1 MKGINVM
8 KRITSLL
15 LAVFTLIGCLS
26 LTPFA
31 AEDSPISVEYENV
44 AYKEKTWAAHELV
57 PFEGEDAM
65 KLTPNIAESSGKAMQ
80 IRGTSYSK
88 LGVELSEY
96 NWVAVRY
103 YYESPKPVDASLGIT
118 IKNKGDMNLD
128 KALWEDKGRHMYVI
142 SSPDKLETGKW
153 AYAVMNI
160 GEIVKPAF
168 KAGTD
173 KHIMNHIDI
182 YPFGSKKI
190 GTDITENDIFY
201 IDKVI
206 FYKNKPIVT
215 KEEKMDIIEAGT
227 ELGFAEPDSNGTS
240 SDTSSNVTVPSAPSA
255 EVKVEAEEITKVFS
269 ASGAIVIDF
278 ADYHNGTVNGQD
290 TATVENVVEDGKK
303 AAKIVPNNKA
313 QDSTTMKIEGYRYK
327 GANIDVG
334 KFKWAAIEYKYV
346 SPSPMSTTMAIH
358 IKNNGDIL
366 DPKHLLSATADSS
379 WRITEGVWTVAIFNI
394 ENTHQYLREGKEAH
408 ILNQM
413 HLLPFNA
420 ANVTKSSGS
429 DVFYIGRLAFLPEKP
444 DIASA
449 AGIKCNIDFDGGH
462 PAAEGEMPTQTVDFE
477 SEITLPSCSFT
488 VMGLEFAGWRCSQDS
503 KIYNA
508 GDTVTVTN
516 ESVVF
521 SAQWKRGDNYKD
533 FISLKFADYEGGI
546 VINHKTA
553 ILEDVLEDGK
563 SALKIVPIPTSP
575 DSHVIKIEGTA
586 YGGLGIDLGVYKW
599 AAIEYKYVSDNPG
612 TYKPELNIKMSN
624 NILKEEFRLK
634 ATPAATEPM
643 TTGGWKYAIID
654 LAMVE
659 EMLNPNASAH
669 EIRQM
674 HVLPFGSANL
684 KTLNAN
690 DALYISNL
698 MFFKEKP
705 KFDIFESYITGYNDG
720 TFKPSNTM
728 TRAEACTVIARIL
741 EKEAN
746 IKGTSDFADVA
757 DTDWFAK
764 YIGFCREKGL
774 LPSYSG
780 NFLPNQAITRAEFA
794 ELVYLTSLAEDK
806 GNATAFT
813 DVAESHPKYASIKA
827 AASAGLING
836 YLEADGTYTFRP
848 DNTITRAEVVT
859 VINRARGTSR
869 KGDFIGSEITIAFV
883 DVDRSHW
890 AFGDIVVASV
900 PHAEV
905 DGKWLHASLDVL
917 ANISSKIDPALF
929 FDTAAG
935 NAKVAELDALE
946 AKRIEEIRSTPS
958 MTLNVSG
965 TKYYVSALG
974 SDDNDGK
981 SEATPFKTVNK
992 AASTVKSGDAI
1003 LIRRGDLFRER
1014 FAVAPGV
1021 TVTAY
1026 GEGAKPVICGS
1037 PENGADSAKWTLD
1050 YEDAATGAKIW
1061 KYSNTGMTDIG
1072 NIIFNEGEK
1081 YAWKDNPAKKDQNGN
1096 VYVMALDKTKPYDY
1110 KVSLNVDLKFFHDAS
1125 SVGDITFATGPV
1137 YLRCDAGNPGEI
1149 FDSIE
1154 FSPRGNAIGVRGDDV
1169 TIDNLC
1175 IKYTGS
1181 HGIGAGTVK
1190 NLLVTNCELGWIGG
1204 SAQTFRNAGS
1214 MTRFGNGVEIYG
1226 GCENYRVE
1234 NCYIYQC
1241 YDAGVTHQYDA
1252 NGADIDIEMLNVAY
1266 RNNLITEC
1274 VYSIE
1279 YFLND
1284 SITRK
1289 RVGKDILFENNI
1301 CRRAGYGFGSTRPN
1315 GYSQRHIRCTT
1326 APNPFSNFVVRNNIF
1341 DRSVY
1346 ELFQTTSN
1354 YGSGVPVYEGNT
1366 YITGVDNQLFTSGIG
1381 KGTTYKADI
1390 GARSA
1395 VATGIGDT
1403 TGTIYFV
1410 ENIPY
1415 YQFPHSSK

>member
-1 MKGINVM
+1 MK
-8 KRITSLL
+8 KYTALFS
-15 LAVFTLIGCLS
+15 AVFAFVCCFTVLS
-26 LTPFA
+26 FA
-31 AEDSPISVEYENV
+31 AEDKPISAEYETV
-44 AYKEKTWAAHELV
+44 AYKETSWATHELV
-57 PFEGEDAM
+57 SFEGEDAM
-65 KLTPNIAESSGKAMQ
+65 KLTPNIAQSTGKAMQ

-88 LGVELSEY
+88 LNVELSEY

-103 YYESPKPVDASLGIT
+103 YYDSPKPVDASLGIT

-128 KALWEDKGRHMYVI
+128 KALWEDKGKHMTVI
-142 SSPDKLETGKW
+142 YSPDKIVAGKW

-160 GEIVKPAF
+160 GEVVKPAF
-168 KAGTD
+168 LAGAD

-182 YPFGSKKI
+182 YPYGSKKI
-190 GTDITENDIFY
+190 GAEVTENDVFY
-201 IDKVI
+201 IDKII

-215 KEEKMDIIEAGT
+215 KDEKMDFIEAGT
-227 ELGFAEPDSNGTS
+227 EIGFGSASAEPTS
-240 SDTSSNVTVPSAPSA
+240 PSP
-255 EVKVEAEEITKVFS
+255 EENVKVEAEEISKVFS
-269 ASGAIVIDF
+269 TDGAIVLNF
-278 ADYHNGTVNGQD
+278 ADFHNGTVNGQD
-290 TATVENVVEDGKK
+290 TATIENVTEDGKK
-303 AAKIVPNNKA
+303 AVKIVPNNKSE
-313 QDSTTMKIEGYRYK
+313 DSTQMKIEGYKYK
-327 GANIDVG
+327 SANIDVG
-334 KFKWAAIEYKYV
+334 KFKWAAIEYKYI
-346 SPSPMSTTMAIH
+346 SPSPMSTSMAIH

-366 DPKHLLSATADSS
+366 NPKNLLSATVDSS
-379 WRITEGVWTVAIFNI
+379 WKISEGEWTVAIFNV
-394 ENTHQYLREGKEAH
+394 ENIHRFLREGKDTH

-413 HLLPFNA
+413 HVLPLGVS
-420 ANVTKSSGS
+420 NVRKSSGS
-429 DVFYIGRLAFLPEKP
+429 DTFYIGRIAFLPEKP
-444 DIASA
+444 EVAAA
-449 AGIKCNIDFDGGH
+449 AGIKCNITFDGGH
-462 PAAEGEMPTQTVDFE
+462 PAAEGEMQVQTVDFE
-477 SEITLPSCSFT
+477 SKITLPACSFT
-488 VMGLEFAGWRCSQDS
+488 VKGLEFASWRYSADG
-503 KIYNA
+503 KNYNV
-508 GDTVTVTN
+508 GDTLTITN
-516 ESVVF
+516 ENVVLT
-521 SAQWKRGDNYKD
+521 AQWKRTESYKD

-563 SALKIVPIPTSP
+563 SALKIVPIPTST
-575 DSHVIKIEGTA
+575 DSHLIKIEGTA
-586 YGGLGIDLGVYKW
+586 YGGSGIDLDVYKW

-612 TYKPELNIKMSN
+612 AYKPELNIKMSN

-634 ATPAATEPM
+634 ANPVATEPIVA
-643 TTGGWKYAIID
+643 GGWKYALFD
-654 LAMVE
+654 LAMLD
-659 EMLNPNASAH
+659 EMLNPNAVAH

-684 KTLNAN
+684 KTLSAN
-690 DALYISNL
+690 DALYISNI
-698 MFFKEKP
+698 MFFKEQP
-705 KFDIFESYITGYNDG
+705 KFDIFESYITGYSDAS
-720 TFKPSNTM
+720 FKPSNTM

-746 IKGTSDFADVA
+746 IAGKSDFADVL

-794 ELVYLTSLAEDK
+794 ELVYLTKLAEDK
-806 GNATAFT
+806 GNAVAFT

-836 YLEADGTYTFRP
+836 YLEADGTYTLRP

-859 VINRARGTSR
+859 VINRARGISR
-869 KGDFIGSEITIAFV
+869 KPDFIGSEITLVFV
-883 DVDRSHW
+883 DVDRTHW

-905 DGKWLHASLDVL
+905 DGKWLHASVDVL
-917 ANISSKIDPALF
+917 ANISTKIDPALF
-929 FDTAAG
+929 YDVAAG
-935 NAKVAELDALE
+935 NAKVTELDALE
-946 AKRIEEIRSTPS
+946 AKRIGEIRSTPS
-958 MTLNVSG
+958 MNLNITG

-992 AASTVKSGDAI
+992 ATSIVQSGDAI
-1003 LIRRGDLFRER
+1003 LIRRGDLFREK
-1014 FAVAPGV
+1014 FAVDAGV

-1026 GEGAKPVICGS
+1026 GEGAKPIISGS
-1037 PENGADSAKWTLD
+1037 PEDGADAEKWTLE
-1050 YEDAATGAKIW
+1050 YEDSATGAKIW
-1061 KYSNTGMTDIG
+1061 KYSNIGMTDVG
-1072 NIIFNEGEK
+1072 NIIFNGGEK

-1110 KVSLNVDLKFFHDAS
+1110 KVSLNVDLKFFHDS
-1125 SVGDITFATGPV
+1125 SSAGDITYATGPI

-1154 FSPRGNAIGVRGDDV
+1154 FAPRGNAIGIRGNDV

-1175 IKYTGS
+1175 IKYAGS

-1190 NLLVTNCELGWIGG
+1190 NLIVTNCEIGWIGG

-1226 GCENYRVE
+1226 GCDNYRVE

-1241 YDAGVTHQYDA
+1241 YDAGVTHQYD
-1252 NGADIDIEMLNVAY
+1252 GTSTDVDIEMYNVTY

-1279 YFLND
+1279 YFLSD
-1284 SITRK
+1284 SLTRK
-1289 RVGKDILFENNI
+1289 RVGKNILFEQNI

-1315 GYSQRHIRCTT
+1315 GHSQRHIRCTT
-1326 APNPFSNFVVRNNIF
+1326 APNPFSNFIVRNNIF
-1341 DRSVY
+1341 DRSVH
-1346 ELFQTTSN
+1346 ELFVTTSN
-1354 YGSGVPVYEGNT
+1354 YAEGVPLYEGNT
-1366 YITGVDNQLFTSGIG
+1366 YITGIDNQLFTSGVG
-1381 KGTTYKADI
+1381 KGTTYKANV

-1395 VATGIGDT
+1395 VASGIGDA
-1403 TGTIYFV
+1403 TGTLYFV

-1415 YQFPHSSK
+1415 YQFPYSSK